1 MSTLFKAATAF
12 AIAALITG
20 NVPPLNLH
28 WRAVAAEL
36 HQAHAPG
43 KVKTGLVHLFR
54 QERD

>member
-1 MSTLFKAATAF
+1 MSTLFKAAGAF

-20 NVPPLNLH
+20 TVPPLNPH

-43 KVKTGLVHLFR
+43 KVKAGVVRLFR
-54 QERD
+54 QGKD

>member
-1 MSTLFKAATAF
+1 MSTLFKAASAF

-20 NVPPLNLH
+20 TVPPLNPH

-43 KVKTGLVHLFR
+43 KVKAGLVNLFR
-54 QERD
+54 QGKG